1 MRYNGNSKHKKSYK
15 QLCRGQRCPCM
26 KSMKIK
32 KELEKR
38 ISIKSFARKCRSSP
52 PLTVVPYL
60 DKKEHPKKAKPT
72 RKEPQKQP
80 LTPKPSKPRRHIDP
94 PERPF
99 RYKKAART
107 PSQHRIELNSK
118 ALESQNV
125 GYYYYHRPYRNRAA
139 RKDARLIRAAEPPK
153 KPKDE

>member
-26 KSMKIK
+26 KNK

-38 ISIKSFARKCRSSP
+38 KAIKSLARKCRSSP

-60 DKKEHPKKAKPT
+60 DKKEHPEKAKPT

-80 LTPKPSKPRRHIDP
+80 LTPKPSKPRRHIPP

-99 RYKKAART
+99 RYKKVART
-107 PSQHRIELNSK
+107 PSQRRIELISK
-118 ALESQNV
+118 AIESQNV
-125 GYYYYHRPYRNRAA
+125 GYYHRPYRNRAA
-139 RKDARLIRAAEPPK
+139 RKDARLIRLAEPPK